1 MTERFAEAQVIKS
14 KPLVSIIIDNYN
26 YGRFVGQAIESALNQ
41 TYAHVEVIVVDDGS
55 TDNSREV
62 VGSYSDRITSVFKA
76 NGGQA
81 SAFNAGFRVSRGEVI
96 VFLDSDDML
105 APQAAEE
112 VVRAWQPG
120 TAKAQYVLE
129 HIDAEGRRLGAI
141 VPYDP
146 GMMPNG
152 DARTLILS
160 SGGYAGPP
168 TSGNAFSR
176 RVLERLM
183 PLPEREWRQAADTS
197 LGILAPFFGDV
208 VSLKR
213 IFGFYRVHDS
223 NHGALS
229 DISARKLRVKLIIDA
244 QREASLRELGRQLGL
259 EIPADWLTREPGHF
273 KYRLAS
279 LRIDPK
285 RHPFLDDTSWQLVLG
300 GVSACWK
307 NPRPN
312 LRSRL
317 FHTAWF
323 PLVALLP
330 APTAMAL
337 IKFGLLPRR
346 RVGRLETMRWMEMQA
361 VNGAVERQA

>member
-1 MTERFAEAQVIKS
+1 MTESFIEVQIINS

-26 YGRFVGQAIESALNQ
+26 YGRFVDQAIESALNQ

-62 VGSYSDRITSVFKA
+62 VSRYRDRITTMFKA

-81 SAFNAGFRVSRGEVI
+81 SAFNTGFRVSRGEVV

-105 APQAAEE
+105 VPQAAEE
-112 VVRAWQPG
+112 VVRAWRPG

-146 GMMPNG
+146 GMMPNC

-176 RVLERLM
+176 AVLERLM
-183 PLPEREWRQAADTS
+183 PIPEREWRQAADTS
-197 LGILAPFFGDV
+197 LEILAPFFGDV
-208 VSLKR
+208 VSLKK
-213 IFGFYRVHDS
+213 ILGFYRVHDS

-229 DISARKLRVKLIIDA
+229 GISARKLRVKLVIDL
-244 QREASLRELGRQLGL
+244 QREASLRELGRKLGF
-259 EIPADWLTREPGHF
+259 EIATNWLTREPGHF

-285 RHPFLDDTSWQLVLG
+285 HHPFLDDTSWQLMLG
-300 GVSACWK
+300 GIGACWK
-307 NPRPN
+307 NPRSN

-317 FHTAWF
+317 FETAWF
-323 PLVALLP
+323 LLVALLP
-330 APTAMAL
+330 APTAKAL
-337 IKFGLLPRR
+337 IRFGLLPRR
-346 RVGRLETMRWMEMQA
+346 RLGRLERMRWMEPQA
-361 VNGAVERQA
+361 VNGAAERRA